1 MAAGTAAGEYPADAH
16 RRHAEIACQI
26 LLSAA
31 VGLQLVP
38 DGKLDPG
45 QVAHCGTSV
54 LSALVNSRMAPSR
67 SHSSTSAAWAPCRLT
82 AIQAAAANARHMAAC
97 SASLAALLMRNRS
110 ASWRPLWSW
119 RGTPTRPGRAVPP
132 APGPSAR
139 PLPV

>member
-67 SHSSTSAAWAPCRLT
+67 SHSSTSAAWAPCRLHRSQPAT
-82 AIQAAAANARHMAAC
+82 AHLHYIDHIT
-97 SASLAALLMRNRS
+97 S
-110 ASWRPLWSW
+110 
-119 RGTPTRPGRAVPP
+119 
-132 APGPSAR
+132 
-139 PLPV
+139 